1 MKLCAVCLN
10 KPWPFAIAV
19 LIALFA
25 AFLTW
30 FTLEVADTS
39 RVEKVGW
46 SVFAFFGV
54 GGVLVGY
61 MVSCLRRHCRDDNHS
76 F

>member
-1 MKLCAVCLN
+1 MKLCAVCLS

-30 FTLEVADTS
+30 FTLDLAGHS
-39 RVEKVGW
+39 AAARIGW
-46 SVFAFFGV
+46 SSFAFVGV
-54 GGVLVGY
+54 GGLLFSY
-61 MVSCLRRHCRDDNHS
+61 MVSCIRRHCRDDNHS